1 MQKKNLYASLF
12 FFDGREPSE
21 VRNTLAGALHCNF
34 DEEFAKSDEFG
45 TTWFGDAFGF
55 EISFHLVSRRD
66 DGAWY
71 TVSMGPS
78 SDLVEPGAPMEEI
91 DFHLSQILRKAGFGT
106 VVTMPEYR
114 DRHHKPSP

>member
-1 MQKKNLYASLF
+1 MHKKNLHASLL
-12 FFDGREPSE
+12 FFDGRDPDA
-21 VRNTLAGALHCNF
+21 VRTTLAAALHCSF

-71 TVSMGPS
+71 AVDLGPS
-78 SDLVEPGAPMEEI
+78 IDLFEPDAPMEEI
-91 DFHLSQILRKAGFGT
+91 EFHLSQILRKAGFGT

-114 DRHHKPSP
+114 ERHHKPAS